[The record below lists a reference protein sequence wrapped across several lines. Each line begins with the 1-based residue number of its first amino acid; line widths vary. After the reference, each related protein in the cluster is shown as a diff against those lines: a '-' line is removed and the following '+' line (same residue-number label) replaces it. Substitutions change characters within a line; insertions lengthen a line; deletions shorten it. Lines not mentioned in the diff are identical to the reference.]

1 MNILIISN
9 LFPPAV
15 LGGYEILCGQVV
27 HTLIARGHTVTV
39 LTSNHGGFSSTD
51 RVIRTLKLFHPFE
64 SPVRGAMRR
73 EKQQTG
79 RENARIVKQLVGTG
93 KFDLIF
99 MWSMLR
105 LSVGP
110 ALAAERSAIPVVYT
124 FNDEHPAGYL
134 PAKFDWKPAQMIR
147 WAMELSLMRS
157 ITNRS
162 LTFQYSTCIS
172 ELLKRN
178 LLRSGMPIERSRV
191 IYQGIPLERFPL
203 KPYEAVPDDREVRI
217 LYAGQLHDYKG
228 VHTLLEAIELLQ
240 ESRPSCRCR
249 CTIVGTGS
257 DLYLHRL
264 REMAEK
270 LESPVEFR
278 GVVAHESMPEVYRE
292 HDLFVFPSI
301 WAEPFGLTHLEAM
314 ASGLPVV
321 STVCGGQGE
330 FLREGENCL
339 TFEPENAEQLSQQLA
354 RIIHDRTLF
363 RNLTVSGRET
373 VEQQFSFSRYVD
385 ELLELLQDARD
396 RRPL

>member
-9 LFPPAV
+9 LFPPAI

-27 HTLIARGHTVTV
+27 DALQARGHSVTV
-39 LTSNHGGFSSTD
+39 LTSNHGGISSTD
-51 RVIRTLKLFHPFE
+51 NVIRTLKLFHPFGQ
-64 SPVRGAMRR
+64 PVHGAMRR
-73 EKQQTG
+73 EKRQTG
-79 RENARIVKQLVGTG
+79 AENARVARQLVRTG
-93 KFDLIF
+93 QFDLIF
-99 MWSMLR
+99 LWSMLR

-110 ALAAERSAIPVVYT
+110 ALAAEISSIPVVYT

-134 PAKFDWKPAQMIR
+134 PAPFAWKPTQMIR
-147 WAMELSLMRS
+147 WAMERSLFRS
-157 ITNRS
+157 TTNRA
-162 LTFQYSTCIS
+162 LHFRYSTCIS

-178 LLRSGMPIERSRV
+178 LLRSGMPIEHSRV
-191 IYQGIPLERFPL
+191 IYQGIPLEHFPL
-203 KPYEAVPDDREVRI
+203 KRYEALSEDREVRI

-228 VHTLLEAIELLQ
+228 VHTLLEAIGLLEQ
-240 ESRPSCRCR
+240 SHPSFRYR

-257 DLYLHRL
+257 ESYIHGL
-264 REMAEK
+264 REMAEE

-278 GVVAHESMPEVYRE
+278 GVVAHRSMPAVYRE

-314 ASGLPVV
+314 ASGLAVV
-321 STVCGGQGE
+321 STVHGGQGE

-339 TFEPENAEQLSQQLA
+339 TFEPEHAEQLSLQLA
-354 RIIHDRTLF
+354 KIVHDPILHQHI
-363 RNLTVSGRET
+363 TVAGRAT
-373 VEQQFSFSRYVD
+373 VEERFSFSRYVD